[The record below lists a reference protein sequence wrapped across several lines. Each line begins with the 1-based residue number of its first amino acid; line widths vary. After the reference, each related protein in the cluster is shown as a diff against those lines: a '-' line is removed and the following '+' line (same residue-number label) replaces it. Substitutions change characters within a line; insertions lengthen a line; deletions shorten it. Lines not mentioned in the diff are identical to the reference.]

1 MKSLPLYLCYVGFAF
16 LLIKAYFHLRY
27 DRQRRKTGSLFLR
40 WTFGV
45 YALSIMFPIISL
57 PNTDKE
63 QRLKRIA
70 NIALVIC
77 HVFFVLTFIMV
88 YAIYGG

>member
-1 MKSLPLYLCYVGFAF
+1 MKSLPLYLCYAGFAF

-77 HVFFVLTFIMV
+77 YVFFVLTFIMV